1 MADSNSRRIA
11 GVHAQEDGIIG
22 AVWLAHDKET
32 DVIELRDA
40 CAFRREPLAVMA
52 EGLVARG
59 RWIPIAWHKD
69 AKEFADK
76 LLDRGCN
83 MLPEPSEESD
93 AMAEVHSRE
102 ILERMD
108 TGRFLVVSRLKNWL
122 DEAKFVRS
130 EGKVP
135 IAGYPL
141 MSATRHAYAQLEYAK
156 RQTKRNPNA
165 PDNFRRI
172 AMI

>member
-1 MADSNSRRIA
+1 LPDSNSRRIC
-11 GVHAQEDGIIG
+11 GVHAQDDGIIG
-22 AVWLAHDKET
+22 AVWLAYDKDT
-32 DVIELRDA
+32 DAIELYDA

-83 MLPEPSEESD
+83 MLHEPSDASE
-93 AMAEVHSRE
+93 AMAEVLSRE
-102 ILERMD
+102 ILERRD
-108 TGRFLVVSRLKNWL
+108 TGRFFVVDRLKNWL
-122 DEAKFVRS
+122 DEANFARN

-135 IAGYPL
+135 INGYPL
-141 MSATRHAYAQLEYAK
+141 MAATRHAYAQLEYAK
-156 RQTKRNPNA
+156 RQAKRGEVSVNYPKVA
-165 PDNFRRI
+165 I
-172 AMI
+172 I